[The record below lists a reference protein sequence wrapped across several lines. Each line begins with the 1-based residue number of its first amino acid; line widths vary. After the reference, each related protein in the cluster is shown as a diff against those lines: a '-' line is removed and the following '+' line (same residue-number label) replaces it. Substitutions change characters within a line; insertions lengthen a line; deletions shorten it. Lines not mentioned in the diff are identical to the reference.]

1 MPGRNRLTAGLAAP
15 DRQSFPYLH
24 LAAFMPYGHPNP
36 CKIKQ
41 HYFTHNASLYVALFR
56 HFLYIY

>member
-24 LAAFMPYGHPNP
+24 PAAFMPYGHQSGE
-36 CKIKQ
+36 KQ
-41 HYFTHNASLYVALFR
+41 LYAMHHIML
-56 HFLYIY
+56 HL